1 MVTINLRT
9 YYPHYESDEFVEVTD
24 EIFAELRQWERDES
38 NYLRKRRRHG
48 AQYSLDYGDEIERSM
63 ANARDSPG
71 EIYERKVLRQALRR
85 ALFSLPDKQVIRIY
99 RHCICGL
106 SKAKIART
114 EKVSSA
120 AVRKSVERG
129 LREMQMVLCNL
140 I

>member
-24 EIFAELRQWERDES
+24 EIFAELRQWARDES

-48 AQYSLDYGDEIERSM
+48 AQYSLDYGDEIERSV
-63 ANARDSPG
+63 ANARDSPC

-85 ALFSLPDKQVIRIY
+85 ALFSLPDRIY

-129 LREMQMVLCNL
+129 LREMQMVLSNL